1 MNCITCK
8 DQSHDCSKS
17 TELAEYIVGM
27 GEIACNYKRKWI
39 ARKNQGCCCVDRS
52 NWTLHVWWASFS
64 IDVYYSK
71 VLVGQTQHLC
81 MDALNRRAK
90 RHQFWTFST
99 VVFIEAWRSRFRND
113 KVSLACTFG
122 FTNIT
127 ALKCWRLPTEH
138 CGALRWSGGFF
149 TVLEMLNATAN
160 LCVILKSFCYLP
172 KQGQGLLC
180 ILPFLEFLI

>member
-52 NWTLHVWWASFS
+52 NWTLHVWWASFL

-138 CGALRWSGGFF
+138 SGALRSVEWWVFDCSA
-149 TVLEMLNATAN
+149 NA
-160 LCVILKSFCYLP
+160 
-172 KQGQGLLC
+172 
-180 ILPFLEFLI
+180 